1 MLQDSNRYYNVN
13 QPLLYPYNYG
23 YYNNDNFA
31 QVNNYRKAA
40 YTPNIAFG
48 QNPIQPATT
57 QNKKSLS
64 GSDVAKGIG
73 ILTGIAIACDFLFC
87 KGKHVKQ
94 LANGI
99 DDLFKTNKGTS
110 VKTPSK
116 SSTTTATTTT
126 VIKPN
131 VAEPVKP
138 STTQPMKNPV
148 VETPAPKVTETVEPT
163 VIETV
168 VTESQVADVVNSTAT
183 LPVKNPVVETINPK
197 VTEPIR
203 ATAREITNVEQL
215 NPNISYQEAHS
226 AKVFA
231 DERNLFIRQREYARA
246 NGENVVTNV
255 HTEKVEAKI
264 KEVDDLFSKATPL
277 DKDYIVY
284 RGVDVPASA
293 HRPHDIAYVNLVNNC
308 KVGDV
313 IKPDAGYSFVALEK
327 KQVMGN
333 YAKSGLFEIRLPK
346 GSKLIYHDGWEALMP
361 RNAQYKV
368 LEKTVDNNG
377 RINFVLEYIV

>member
-1 MLQDSNRYYNVN
+1 MLQDTNRYYNVN
-13 QPLLYPYNYG
+13 QTLPYSYNYA
-23 YYNNDNFA
+23 YYNNSNFA
-31 QVNNYRKAA
+31 QINNWRGKG
-40 YTPNIAFG
+40 YTRNIAFG
-48 QNPIQPATT
+48 QNSIQPATT

-64 GSDVAKGIG
+64 GSDVAKCLG
-73 ILTGIAIACDFLFC
+73 ILTGIAIAFDFLFC

-99 DDLFKTNKGTS
+99 KANKGTS

-116 SSTTTATTTT
+116 PATTTATATTTT
-126 VIKPN
+126 VTESN
-131 VAEPVKP
+131 VAGAVKP
-138 STTQPMKNPV
+138 TTTQPVKNPV
-148 VETPAPKVTETVEPT
+148 IETQAPKVPETIKPT
-163 VIETV
+163 VSETV
-168 VTESQVADVVNSTAT
+168 VTKPQVTEIANPTVTQSAKT
-183 LPVKNPVVETINPK
+183 PVVETINPK
-197 VTEPIR
+197 VTEPVR
-203 ATAREITNVEQL
+203 TTTSEITNVEKL
-215 NPNISYQEAHS
+215 NPNISCQEAHG

-246 NGENVVTNV
+246 NGGNVVTNV

-264 KEVDDLFSKATPL
+264 KEVDDLFRKATPL
-277 DKDYIVY
+277 DKDYVVY

-293 HRPHDIAYVNLVNNC
+293 YRPHDIAYVNLLNNC

-313 IKPDAGYSFVALEK
+313 IKPDAGYSFVALGK
-327 KQVMGN
+327 KEVMGN
-333 YAKSGLFEIRLPK
+333 YAQSGLFEIRIPK

-377 RINFVLEYIV
+377 RINFVLEYII

>member
-13 QPLLYPYNYG
+13 QTLPYPYNYG
-23 YYNNDNFA
+23 YYNNSNFA
-31 QVNNYRKAA
+31 QVNNYRKAG
-40 YTPNIAFG
+40 YTPNITFG

-99 DDLFKTNKGTS
+99 DDLFKANKGTS

-116 SSTTTATTTT
+116 PTTTTT
-126 VIKPN
+126 VTKPN

-138 STTQPMKNPV
+138 TTTQPVKNPV
-148 VETPAPKVTETVEPT
+148 VETPSTKVTETIKPT
-163 VIETV
+163 VSEAV
-168 VTESQVADVVNSTAT
+168 VTKPQVTEIANPTVTQPAKT
-183 LPVKNPVVETINPK
+183 PVVETINPK
-197 VTEPIR
+197 VTEPVR
-203 ATAREITNVEQL
+203 TTASEITNVEKL
-215 NPNISYQEAHS
+215 NPNISYQEAHG

-231 DERNLFIRQREYARA
+231 DEKNMIIRQREYIKA
-246 NGENVVTNV
+246 NGGTLP
-255 HTEKVEAKI
+255 TKKKKKKLEADMRA
-264 KEVDDLFSKATPL
+264 VDDLFQKATSL
-277 DKDYIVY
+277 DKEYVVY
-284 RGVDVPASA
+284 RGLDIPVYTP
-293 HRPHDIAYVNLVNNC
+293 RPHDAAYVNLINNC
-308 KVGDV
+308 KVGDI
-313 IKPDAGYSFVALEK
+313 IKPDAGYTFVALQK
-327 KQVMGN
+327 ANVMGN
-333 YAKSGLFEIRLPK
+333 YAGIGLLEIRLPK